1 MLKEYRMR
9 KRILLLGYNFY
20 PEPTGIGK
28 YSGEMMFWL
37 ARNGYNCS
45 VLTTYPYYPYWQ
57 VQQPYVPNRF
67 RYTTEQLTAPDGGSL
82 AVHRV
87 PMYVPTTPTGLKR
100 MLLDIS
106 FSVSAVIKLAYL
118 FFKKQ
123 QFDYVIVIA
132 PSFQFGILGL
142 VCKKLW
148 KSKFIY
154 HVQDLQIEADR
165 DLKLIKS
172 PKAIDLLFKV
182 EKYIF
187 GKADIISSISEG
199 MIERI
204 AHKAQKE
211 VLLFPNWADINLIQP
226 LTDRNSLKPLFGF
239 APNDRIVLY
248 SGAIG
253 EKQGLE
259 AILYAAQNFAHQSEI
274 KFLICGSGPYEK
286 NFRELAAAMGL
297 QNVFFLPLQPLN
309 KLKALLNSADIHLVV
324 QKANT
329 SDLVM
334 PSKLTNILSAGGV
347 ALITADSDSGLYK
360 LIKKHEMGLVVPAEN
375 QEAFTA
381 GLQEALAM
389 NPANIMKNARAYAE
403 HYLAVDGVMQ
413 AFEKAV
419 FSD

>member
-1 MLKEYRMR
+1 MR
-9 KRILLLGYNFY
+9 KRILLLGYNFF

-37 ARNGYNCS
+37 ARNGHDCS

-67 RYTTEQLTAPDGGSL
+67 RYITEQLTGPDGGRL
-82 AVHRV
+82 EVYRV
-87 PMYVPTTPTGLKR
+87 PMYVPATPTGLKR

-106 FSVSAVIKLAYL
+106 FSLSAVLKLVHL

-123 QFDYVIVIA
+123 RFDYVIVVA
-132 PSFQFGILGL
+132 PSFQFGILGII
-142 VCKKLW
+142 CQKLW
-148 KSKFIY
+148 KAKFIY
-154 HVQDLQIEADR
+154 HIQDLQIEAAR

-172 PKAIDLLFKV
+172 LKAVDFLFKV
-182 EKYIF
+182 ENYIF

-204 AHKAQKE
+204 TRKAQKE
-211 VLLFPNWADINLIQP
+211 VILFPNWADVNLIQP
-226 LTDRNSLKPLFGF
+226 LTDRESLKPLFGF

-259 AILYAAQNFAHQSEI
+259 AIMHAAQKFAQRPEI

-286 NFRELAAAMGL
+286 SLRGLVATMAL
-297 QNVFFLPLQPLN
+297 QNVFFLPLQPLS
-309 KLKALLNSADIHLVV
+309 KLNALLNSADIHLVI
-324 QKANT
+324 QKANA

-334 PSKLTNILSAGGV
+334 PSKLTNILSVGGL
-347 ALITADSDSGLYK
+347 ALITTNSDSGLYK
-360 LIKKHEMGLVVPAEN
+360 LIKKYGMGLVVPAEN

-381 GLQEALAM
+381 GLQEALSM
-389 NPANIMKNARAYAE
+389 DPTGIMKNARAYAE
-403 HYLAVDGVMQ
+403 RYLAVDGVMQ

-419 FSD
+419 FSN